1 MKKEY
6 LLAVTP
12 FLVILLSYG
21 LFVKNQE
28 IAAAVVVVI
37 YLDFIF
43 GFDKLKINLKSKSI
57 EIKDENRDS

>member
-6 LLAVTP
+6 LLAFTP

-37 YLDFIF
+37 YLAFIF
-43 GFDKLKINLKSKSI
+43 GFDKLKFDFKKKQI
-57 EIKDENRDS
+57 EIKDESKN

>member
-6 LLAVTP
+6 LLAATP

-37 YLDFIF
+37 YLAFVF
-43 GFDKLKINLKSKSI
+43 GFDKLKINFKSKTI

>member
-6 LLAVTP
+6 LLAVSP
-12 FLVILLSYG
+12 FLVILLAWG
-21 LFVKNQE
+21 LFEKDQE

-37 YLDFIF
+37 YLAFVF
-43 GFDKLKINLKSKSI
+43 GFDKLKINLKSKTI

>member
-37 YLDFIF
+37 YLAFIF
-43 GFDKLKINLKSKSI
+43 GFDRFKINLKSKTI